1 MRRKFMYGGRTYE
14 VDGVRSEWVLRFWDD
29 GGVEIGFARNRAG
42 DCIAELTDEELCLH
56 LARASREQAPNLF
69 SNR

>member
-1 MRRKFMYGGRTYE
+1 MRRKFIYDGRTYE
-14 VDGVRSEWVLRFWDD
+14 VDGARSEWVLRFWDD
-29 GGVEIGFARNRAG
+29 GGVDIGSVRNRAG
-42 DCIAELTDEELCLH
+42 GSIDELTDEELCLH